1 MIRGVYSRDGR
12 HRCGEYDL
20 LVALVAMAVHD
31 FRKGLRAF
39 QPPPDKDRSAE
50 RLKEMIEA
58 RDKNRMAAMK
68 ARRKK
73 GDYGRWACYRSALWF
88 FFHKDS
94 GFDNVMSV
102 IEVSSSDVLKKL
114 KREMHETL
122 GHAQARREVQAI
134 LGV

>member
-31 FRKGLRAF
+31 FRKGIRSRR
-39 QPPPDKDRSAE
+39 PPHFR
-50 RLKEMIEA
+50 IEQL
-58 RDKNRMAAMK
+58 
-68 ARRKK
+68 RRKYK
-73 GDYGRWACYRSALWF
+73 VGDPSLWACYRSALWF

-114 KREMHETL
+114 KREMHDAL